1 MKNEKIKMTLD
12 LIVSKSDIDYI
23 MCCALE
29 NGISGWSDD
38 IKACGEYLGE
48 YVFEQISEG
57 GCLLIHDL
65 YGEETYILDR
75 EKLMKGIRI
84 FVGKPENRGDLEM
97 AGGHLELDTAYINSF
112 DADEI
117 IQYALFGEIRYV

>member
-1 MKNEKIKMTLD
+1 MTLD

-38 IKACGEYLGE
+38 VKVCGKYLGE
-48 YVFEQISEG
+48 YIFEQISEG

-75 EKLMKGIRI
+75 EKLMKGI
-84 FVGKPENRGDLEM
+84 LEM